1 MKKTTD
7 DSPRQRIAKQ
17 MVIVMAMTITV
28 MLMVLMVTMA
38 AIII

>member
-17 MVIVMAMTITV
+17 MVIVMDMTMTV